1 MRKCAS
7 CSEDLSGDQAH
18 ILQLC
23 WGPADEYEFYE
34 TDGVRW
40 FCNITCLAE
49 NFGYTPGLR

>member
-1 MRKCAS
+1 MRKCAG
-7 CSEDLSGDQAH
+7 CNEDLSGDQAH

-49 NFGYTPGLR
+49 NFGLRQPL